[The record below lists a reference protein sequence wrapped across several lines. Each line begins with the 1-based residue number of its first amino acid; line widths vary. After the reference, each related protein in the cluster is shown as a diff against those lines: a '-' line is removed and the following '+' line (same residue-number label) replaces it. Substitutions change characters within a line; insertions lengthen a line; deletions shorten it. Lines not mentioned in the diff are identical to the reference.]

1 MSKEQTLITAEEF
14 LDQDEFV
21 NVKGFVSESGTLR
34 TTTSLMEQFAQ
45 YREKKAVQEA
55 LEREVPKAHTEG
67 QAFLIKR
74 DNLKHGRYP
83 IASEGYYETQV
94 KPKYE

>member
-1 MSKEQTLITAEEF
+1 MSKEETPITAREF
-14 LDQDEFV
+14 YRKRIPTASV
-21 NVKGFVSESGTLR
+21 YVV
-34 TTTSLMEQFAQ
+34 MEQFAQ

-55 LEREVPKAHTEG
+55 LEAEVPKAHTEG
-67 QAFLIKR
+67 QAFLIKK

-83 IASEGYYETQV
+83 IASEGYYQTQV